1 MKSQL
6 EYSAFRRYCKKAVF
20 SRAHFARAW
29 SRIYVRPPNS
39 GVAAITT
46 GQEIIRMNDYESEH
60 ETMFE
65 GDCITEA
72 IETISA
78 AICEHIANDPPE
90 SVALIGIQAGGV
102 PLAKRIA
109 RCIRERTGREV
120 DVGTL
125 DISMY
130 RDDIGKRK
138 TLPMIRETD
147 IPFDINDKIIIL
159 ADDVL
164 QSGRSVRAALD
175 ALTDFGRPGQ
185 IRLAALID
193 RGGREF
199 PIHADYVGMKVSVG
213 PEWRVCMDWAECS
226 GTDCVFKVKKQ

>member
-1 MKSQL
+1 
-6 EYSAFRRYCKKAVF
+6 
-20 SRAHFARAW
+20 
-29 SRIYVRPPNS
+29 
-39 GVAAITT
+39 
-46 GQEIIRMNDYESEH
+46 MNDYESEQ
-60 ETMFE
+60 EIMFE
-65 GDCITEA
+65 GDCISEA
-72 IETISA
+72 IAKMSE

-109 RCIRERTGREV
+109 RGIREHFGRDI
-120 DVGTL
+120 DVGAL

-138 TLPMIRETD
+138 TLPMIRETT

-175 ALTDFGRPGQ
+175 ALTDFGRPAQ

>member
-1 MKSQL
+1 
-6 EYSAFRRYCKKAVF
+6 
-20 SRAHFARAW
+20 
-29 SRIYVRPPNS
+29 
-39 GVAAITT
+39 
-46 GQEIIRMNDYESEH
+46 MNDYESEH

-72 IETISA
+72 IGNISE

-90 SVALIGIQAGGV
+90 TVALIGIQAGGV

-109 RCIRERTGREV
+109 RCIRERNGREI

-138 TLPMIRETD
+138 TLPMIRETV

-199 PIHADYVGMKVSVG
+199 PIHADYVGMKVSVA
-213 PEWRVCMDWAECS
+213 PEWRVCMDWAECN
-226 GTDCVFKVKKQ
+226 GTDSVFKVKKQ

>member
-1 MKSQL
+1 
-6 EYSAFRRYCKKAVF
+6 
-20 SRAHFARAW
+20 
-29 SRIYVRPPNS
+29 
-39 GVAAITT
+39 
-46 GQEIIRMNDYESEH
+46 MNDYETEH

-65 GDCITEA
+65 GDCISEA
-72 IETISA
+72 VEKMSA

-109 RCIRERTGREV
+109 RCIRDHFGHEI
-120 DVGTL
+120 DVGAL

-138 TLPMIRETD
+138 TLPMIRETT

-175 ALTDFGRPGQ
+175 ALTDFGRPRPAR
-185 IRLAALID
+185 ISHPRRLCRDESL
-193 RGGREF
+193 GR
-199 PIHADYVGMKVSVG
+199 S
-213 PEWRVCMDWAECS
+213 
-226 GTDCVFKVKKQ
+226 

>member
-1 MKSQL
+1 MDTHIPC
-6 EYSAFRRYCKKAVF
+6 A
-20 SRAHFARAW
+20 
-29 SRIYVRPPNS
+29 PDS

-46 GQEIIRMNDYESEH
+46 GQETIRMNDYETEH

-72 IETISA
+72 IGKISE

-138 TLPMIRETD
+138 TLPMIRETV

-213 PEWRVCMDWAECS
+213 SEWRVCMDWAEYS

>member
-1 MKSQL
+1 
-6 EYSAFRRYCKKAVF
+6 
-20 SRAHFARAW
+20 
-29 SRIYVRPPNS
+29 
-39 GVAAITT
+39 
-46 GQEIIRMNDYESEH
+46 MNDYEPEQ

-65 GDCITEA
+65 GECISEA
-72 IETISA
+72 VEKMSA
-78 AICEHIANDPPE
+78 AICEHIADEPLE
-90 SVALIGIQAGGV
+90 TVALIGIQAGGV

-109 RCIRERTGREV
+109 RCIRDRFGREI
-120 DVGTL
+120 DVGAL

-138 TLPMIRETD
+138 TLPMIRETT

-175 ALTDFGRPGQ
+175 ALTDFGRPAQ

-226 GTDCVFKVKKQ
+226 GSDSVFKVKKQ

>member
-1 MKSQL
+1 MDTHIP
-6 EYSAFRRYCKKAVF
+6 CG
-20 SRAHFARAW
+20 
-29 SRIYVRPPNS
+29 PDP
-39 GVAAITT
+39 GGAAITI
-46 GQEIIRMNDYESEH
+46 GQETTRMNDYESEH

-72 IETISA
+72 IENMSA

-138 TLPMIRETD
+138 TLPMIRET
-147 IPFDINDKIIIL
+147 
-159 ADDVL
+159 
-164 QSGRSVRAALD
+164 
-175 ALTDFGRPGQ
+175 
-185 IRLAALID
+185 
-193 RGGREF
+193 
-199 PIHADYVGMKVSVG
+199 
-213 PEWRVCMDWAECS
+213 
-226 GTDCVFKVKKQ
+226 

>member
-1 MKSQL
+1 MHTTC
-6 EYSAFRRYCKKAVF
+6 A
-20 SRAHFARAW
+20 
-29 SRIYVRPPNS
+29 PDP
-39 GVAAITT
+39 GDAATSIEQETT
-46 GQEIIRMNDYESEH
+46 RMNDNESEH

-72 IETISA
+72 IGKISE

-90 SVALIGIQAGGV
+90 SVALIGIQTGGV

-109 RCIRERTGREV
+109 RSIRESTGREV
-120 DVGTL
+120 EVGTL

-138 TLPMIRETD
+138 TLPMIRETN

-213 PEWRVCMDWAECS
+213 PEWRVCMDWVECN
-226 GTDCVFKVKKQ
+226 GTDSVFKVKKQ

>member
-1 MKSQL
+1 MSDFYYDTKEQ
-6 EYSAFRRYCKKAVF
+6 
-20 SRAHFARAW
+20 
-29 SRIYVRPPNS
+29 
-39 GVAAITT
+39 
-46 GQEIIRMNDYESEH
+46 

-72 IETISA
+72 IRKISE
-78 AICEHIANDPPE
+78 AICEHIANDPLE
-90 SVALIGIQAGGV
+90 SVALIGIQTGGV

-109 RCIRERTGREV
+109 RIVRDHFGRDI
-120 DVGTL
+120 DVGAL

-138 TLPMIRETD
+138 TLPMIKETT

-159 ADDVL
+159 TDDVL

-175 ALTDFGRPGQ
+175 ALTDYGRPGQ

-193 RGGREF
+193 RGLREF

-213 PEWRVCMDWAECS
+213 PEWRVCMDWAECN
-226 GTDCVFKVKKQ
+226 GTDCVFKVKNK

>member
-1 MKSQL
+1 MKTL
-6 EYSAFRRYCKKAVF
+6 IPF
-20 SRAHFARAW
+20 
-29 SRIYVRPPNS
+29 IPDP
-39 GVAAITT
+39 GVAATTT
-46 GQEIIRMNDYESEH
+46 GQEPIRMNDYESEH
-60 ETMFE
+60 ETMFKGE
-65 GDCITEA
+65 CITEA

-78 AICEHIANDPPE
+78 AICDHIANDPPE
-90 SVALIGIQAGGV
+90 SVALIGIQTGGV

-138 TLPMIRETD
+138 TLPMIRETV

-213 PEWRVCMDWAECS
+213 PEWRVCMDWAECN
-226 GTDCVFKVKKQ
+226 GADCVFKVKKQ

>member
-1 MKSQL
+1 MDTHIPCGSG
-6 EYSAFRRYCKKAVF
+6 
-20 SRAHFARAW
+20 
-29 SRIYVRPPNS
+29 S
-39 GVAAITT
+39 GVAAISI
-46 GQEIIRMNDYESEH
+46 GQETIRMNDYETEH

-65 GDCITEA
+65 GDCISEA
-72 IETISA
+72 IEKISA

-109 RCIRERTGREV
+109 RSIRERSGREV
-120 DVGTL
+120 GVGTL

-213 PEWRVCMDWAECS
+213 SEWRVCMDWAECS
-226 GTDCVFKVKKQ
+226 GTDCVFKVRKI

>member
-1 MKSQL
+1 
-6 EYSAFRRYCKKAVF
+6 
-20 SRAHFARAW
+20 
-29 SRIYVRPPNS
+29 
-39 GVAAITT
+39 
-46 GQEIIRMNDYESEH
+46 MNDYEPEEH

-72 IETISA
+72 IAKMSE
-78 AICEHIANDPPE
+78 AICAHIANDPPE

-109 RCIRERTGREV
+109 RCVRESFGREI
-120 DVGTL
+120 DVGAL

-138 TLPMIRETD
+138 TLPMIRETT

-175 ALTDFGRPGQ
+175 ALTDFGRPAQ

-193 RGGREF
+193 RGQREF

-213 PEWRVCMDWAECS
+213 PEWRVCMDWAECN
-226 GTDCVFKVKKQ
+226 GTDSVFKVKKQ